1 MIGVYQTEGGNKMPI
16 NIDAVKKIML
26 NKGIAP
32 SDLAEKMKVSR
43 SRVSRILNDETSS
56 SQIKTI
62 HSLATALEV
71 NPTEIL
77 KEE

>member
-1 MIGVYQTEGGNKMPI
+1 MPI

-26 NKGIAP
+26 TKGIGP
-32 SDLAEKMKVSR
+32 SDLAEKMKVSK
-43 SRVSRILNDETSS
+43 SRVSRILNDETPSS
-56 SQIKTI
+56 RIKTI
-62 HSLATALEV
+62 HSLANALDV